1 MFALTMGLAL
11 LLARPVAAAEP
22 PAAAGKLPEGAAG
35 IAAKF
40 PGDAGLSKDPR
51 VLLHEDF
58 EAGALDKDRWPS
70 ISNEAG
76 ALSFSDDVPAASAG
90 KKSLLVTAK
99 LGENTGGH
107 LFRRF
112 TPGVER
118 MHARFYVKFAP
129 DCDYIHHFV
138 HIVAE
143 NPPTA
148 WPTGGAGEC
157 PAGDKKFSTGLEPAG
172 FNGRQPP
179 PGAWNFY
186 TYWHKMKKSGDGRYW
201 GNSFAPP
208 VPAVPERGRWYA
220 MEMMV
225 QANTPGQADGRQA
238 FWIDGRLVGDFGGI
252 EWRTTADLK
261 INAFWLMSY
270 VTDRW
275 TKNKMNRV
283 GFDDVV
289 VATEYI
295 GPIAKGPPRAAGA
308 PAAPGSAGGATAAG
322 GAAVGSSGSFGRF
335 GGLRNR

>member
-1 MFALTMGLAL
+1 MRNPMLT
-11 LLARPVAAAEP
+11 LLACVVLCAAWPVGAAESP
-22 PAAAGKLPEGAAG
+22 ADKPAATAGKLPEGASG

-40 PGDAGLSKDPR
+40 PGDAGIEKAPG

-58 EAGALDKDRWPS
+58 EAGAFDKTRWND
-70 ISNEAG
+70 ISNKAG
-76 ALSFSDDVPAASAG
+76 ALTFSDDVSAASAG

-112 TPGVER
+112 KPGVEK

-143 NPPTA
+143 NPPVL

-157 PAGDKKFSTGLEPAG
+157 PAGDKKFSTGLEPFG
-172 FNGRQPP
+172 FNGKSPP

-186 TYWHKMKKSGDGRYW
+186 SYWWKMKRSGDGKYW
-201 GNSFAPP
+201 GNSFAPSP
-208 VPAVPERGRWYA
+208 LVVPERGRWYA
-220 MEMMV
+220 MEMML
-225 QANTPGQADGRQA
+225 QANTPGKADGRQA
-238 FWIDGRLVGDFGGI
+238 FWIDGKLIGDFTGI
-252 EWRTTADLK
+252 EWRTAADLK
-261 INAFWLMSY
+261 INAFTLMSY

-275 TKNKMNRV
+275 TKNKVNRV
-283 GFDDVV
+283 WFDDVV

-295 GPIAKGPPRAAGA
+295 GPVAAKK
-308 PAAPGSAGGATAAG
+308 
-322 GAAVGSSGSFGRF
+322 
-335 GGLRNR
+335 

>member
-1 MFALTMGLAL
+1 MRDLMAALAVCGLAL
-11 LLARPVAAAEP
+11 GGAVCPAAEP
-22 PAAAGKLPEGAAG
+22 AAAPARLPEGAAG

-40 PGDAGLSKDPR
+40 PGDAAIDKDPR

-58 EAGALDKDRWPS
+58 ESGALDKIRWS
-70 ISNEAG
+70 EISNKAE

-90 KKSLLVTAK
+90 RKSLLVTAR
-99 LGENTGGH
+99 LGANTGGH

-112 TPGVER
+112 KPGVER

-129 DCDYIHHFV
+129 DCDYVHHFV

-143 NPPTA
+143 NPPTP

-157 PAGDKKFSTGLEPAG
+157 PPGDKKFCTGLEPCG

-186 TYWHKMKKSGDGRYW
+186 SYWWKMKRSGDGKYW
-201 GNSFAPP
+201 GNSFAPAA
-208 VPAVPERGRWYA
+208 PAVPERGRWYA

-225 QANTPGQADGRQA
+225 QANTVGQADGRQA

-252 EWRTTADLK
+252 EWRTAADLK
-261 INAFWLMSY
+261 VNAFWLMSY
-270 VTDRW
+270 ITDRW
-275 TKNKMNRV
+275 TKHPVNRV

-289 VATEYI
+289 VATDYI
-295 GPIAKGPPRAAGA
+295 GPIAPKK
-308 PAAPGSAGGATAAG
+308 
-322 GAAVGSSGSFGRF
+322 
-335 GGLRNR
+335 

>member
-1 MFALTMGLAL
+1 MLVTFTPQAEDAMRSIAL
-11 LLARPVAAAEP
+11 LCFVSVAVLAGWAYGGAAPQLAEKP
-22 PAAAGKLPEGAAG
+22 PADKLPEGDSG
-35 IAAKF
+35 LAAKY
-40 PGDAGLSKDPR
+40 PGDAGIEKDAR

-58 EAGALDKDRWPS
+58 EAGVLDAKRWND
-70 ISNEAG
+70 ISNKAE

-112 TPGVER
+112 KPGALK

-138 HIVAE
+138 TIVAE
-143 NPPTA
+143 NPPTN
-148 WPTGGAGEC
+148 WPTGGAGEL
-157 PAGDKKFSTGLEPAG
+157 PAGDKKFSTGLEPFG
-172 FNGRQPP
+172 NYKKYPP

-186 TYWHKMKKSGDGRYW
+186 TYWHQMKKSGDGKYW
-201 GNSFAPP
+201 GNSFAPAT
-208 VPAVPERGRWYA
+208 PAVPERGRWYA

-225 QANTPGQADGRQA
+225 QANTVGKADGRQA
-238 FWIDGRLVGDFGGI
+238 FWVDGKLVGDFTGF

-270 VTDRW
+270 VTDLW
-275 TKNKMNRV
+275 TKNKVNRV
-283 GFDDVV
+283 WFDDVV

-295 GPIAKGPPRAAGA
+295 GPEKSAK
-308 PAAPGSAGGATAAG
+308 
-322 GAAVGSSGSFGRF
+322 
-335 GGLRNR
+335 